1 MDSELSWW
9 PIGRL
14 DLNLQS
20 APINMIWRMILFE
33 VLLFSEFRC
42 SHANM
47 AAKCRCI
54 LLQKGFELSM
64 TDGLGDHFHFLG
76 CFTLVHNFKLFPNVI
91 REILLFYIVNNWRD
105 FLIITACNKC
115 FRVCW
120 NAGVFSKQ
128 FQLQSVILMLRA
140 ETGSSICKIC
150 KYKVFQSHLSKRCEW
165 TRHVIMLRFELL
177 MKITPIIVQYS
188 FLNTRFSLF
197 DIFGVAFSGECAR
210 NVVAII
216 EINHGFVR
224 IWLESSLWFVGV
236 YHLA

>member
-105 FLIITACNKC
+105 FLITVYDKC
-115 FRVCW
+115 FWVCW
-120 NAGVFSKQ
+120 NTCVFSKH
-128 FQLQSVILMLRA
+128 FQLQSVILVLCA
-140 ETGSSICKIC
+140 QTCSICKVC
-150 KYKVFQSHLSKRCEW
+150 KYKVFWPHSSKRCEW
-165 TRHVIMLRFELL
+165 TRHVCMLRYGLL
-177 MKITPIIVQYS
+177 MKIAQIV
-188 FLNTRFSLF
+188 
-197 DIFGVAFSGECAR
+197 V
-210 NVVAII
+210 
-216 EINHGFVR
+216 
-224 IWLESSLWFVGV
+224 
-236 YHLA
+236 